1 MSTTRKSPAAFSL
14 IEVTLALGI
23 AAFCLLT
30 VFGLLPIGLNST
42 QNASEQTAVS
52 GIATAISA
60 DFRGT
65 AGVALTG
72 TTTTSG
78 FQFEIPTP
86 GNFPQTPYVQT
97 LYFSQDGSPAGTV
110 GQSAA
115 AGSNTTPRYRATVT
129 ITPDPVL
136 QKAALGAAHSS
147 NTTLYKIWIL
157 ITWPALADPSPVA
170 NGSYYPSNFA
180 GSFETVTAVNYYNN

>member
-60 DFRGT
+60 DFH
-65 AGVALTG
+65 GVALLSSTG
-72 TTTTSG
+72 ASTSQ
-78 FQFEIPTP
+78 FQFQIPAP
-86 GNFPQTPYVQT
+86 GQNQSSVPHT

-110 GQSAA
+110 DQNATDGIYNS
-115 AGSNTTPRYRATVT
+115 SPRYRATVT
-129 ITPDPVL
+129 VTPDPTL
-136 QKAALGAAHSS
+136 QKVTQ
-147 NTTLYKIWIL
+147 NTEPRTATMLYKVWIL
-157 ITWPALADPSPVA
+157 VTWPALADPKPA
-170 NGSYYPSNFA
+170 DNNGYPSNFA
-180 GSFETVTAVNYYNN
+180 GSFETFTAVNYYKN